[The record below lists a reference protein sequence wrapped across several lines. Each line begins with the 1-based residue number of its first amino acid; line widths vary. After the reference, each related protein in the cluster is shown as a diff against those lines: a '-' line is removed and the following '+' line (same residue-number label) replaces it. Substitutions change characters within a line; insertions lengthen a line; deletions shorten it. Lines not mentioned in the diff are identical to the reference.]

1 MSANR
6 LRGGVVSVGLVMLLC
21 SATAQA
27 DEPRAS
33 VVVVVGAEGTPE
45 FGTQFKTWAERWNV
59 AAKRGQAESV
69 VLGLEPEGEKSD
81 RDLLHEH
88 LNRLAPTSTEPL
100 WLILIGHG
108 TYDGKT
114 ARFNLRGEDITPI
127 ELGTWLTA
135 VQRPLAVVNCSSCSA
150 PFLTALSG
158 PDRVTITATKAGQ
171 EYNFSRFGDYL
182 SAAIGDP
189 AGDLDK
195 DEQTS
200 LLEAFVVASA
210 RLREFYKRES
220 RLATEHPL
228 IDDNADHLGTPA
240 DWFEGLKPV
249 KAAKAGATLDG
260 GLARQFVLVR
270 NVRDELLSA
279 EVRARR
285 DALERDLAV
294 LRNKKAAMA
303 EAEYFEQLE
312 VILVELAR
320 LSP

>member
-1 MSANR
+1 
-6 LRGGVVSVGLVMLLC
+6 MLLC
-21 SATAQA
+21 SSTVQA
-27 DEPRAS
+27 DEPRTS
-33 VVVVVGAEGTPE
+33 VVVVVGAEGTAE
-45 FGTQFKTWAERWNV
+45 FGEQFKTWAERWNV
-59 AAKRGQAESV
+59 AAKRGKADCV

-88 LNRLAPTSTEPL
+88 LTQLAPASTEPL

-114 ARFNLRGEDITPI
+114 ARFNLRGEDITAAD
-127 ELGTWLTA
+127 LGAWLNS
-135 VQRPLAVVNCSSCSA
+135 VQRPLAIANCSSCSA

-158 PDRVTITATKAGQ
+158 SNRVTISATKAGQ
-171 EYNFSRFGDYL
+171 EYNFARFGDYL
-182 SAAIGDP
+182 STAIGDP

-228 IDDNADHLGTPA
+228 IDDNADRLGTPA
-240 DWFEGLKPV
+240 DWFEGLRPL

-270 NVRDELLSA
+270 NARDEQLSA

-285 DALERDLAV
+285 DALERDLAA
-294 LRNKKAAMA
+294 LRNKKAMMM